1 MTINSVLRW
10 VQTLNPEDVA
20 DRIVEAIRRNEKIA
34 IVPSYLK
41 FMLIMKW

>member
-1 MTINSVLRW
+1 M
-10 VQTLNPEDVA
+10 NPEDVA